1 MSENAIDSVK
11 ATPEPAAA
19 TPKLKPAKK
28 AKSAKD
34 RAGQEGRRQAEGG
47 SH

>member
-19 TPKLKPAKK
+19 KPKRKPGK
-28 AKSAKD
+28 AQPKWKADRYCLSGPSAEQ
-34 RAGQEGRRQAEGG
+34 G
-47 SH
+47 